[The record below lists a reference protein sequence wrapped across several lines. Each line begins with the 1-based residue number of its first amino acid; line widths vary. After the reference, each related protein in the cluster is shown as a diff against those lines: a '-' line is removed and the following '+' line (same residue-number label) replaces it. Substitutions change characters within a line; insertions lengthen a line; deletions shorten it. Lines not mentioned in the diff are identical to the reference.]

1 MREWILEQSKYSARV
16 FANKKF
22 IVSVHAILIV
32 FSLTILIAAAVLF
45 KYDTWHLL
53 ESSSSRTIHMF
64 KNALGEQILM
74 IYNPL
79 AYVFNITMI
88 AIPGLFIL
96 FHALAIFLVIKRGSK
111 FLTIS
116 SVTLAVLCAFVYLL
130 VWVAGIHDD
139 VPYRALKLFYPRV
152 GL

>member
-1 MREWILEQSKYSARV
+1 MRGWILEKSRYSAKV
-16 FANKKF
+16 FGTKKF
-22 IVSVHAILIV
+22 IIAVHSFLICL
-32 FSLTILIAAAVLF
+32 SLAVLISAAVLF
-45 KYDTWHLL
+45 KYDTWHLI
-53 ESSSSRTIHMF
+53 ESSSSRTIYMF

-79 AYVFNITMI
+79 AYGFNIAMI

-96 FHALAIFLVIKRGSK
+96 FHALAIFLAVKRGSK

-116 SVTLAVLCAFVYLL
+116 LVTLAVLCAFIYLL
-130 VWVAGIHDD
+130 VWVTGVHHD
-139 VPYRALKLFYPRV
+139 VPYKALKLFYPRV